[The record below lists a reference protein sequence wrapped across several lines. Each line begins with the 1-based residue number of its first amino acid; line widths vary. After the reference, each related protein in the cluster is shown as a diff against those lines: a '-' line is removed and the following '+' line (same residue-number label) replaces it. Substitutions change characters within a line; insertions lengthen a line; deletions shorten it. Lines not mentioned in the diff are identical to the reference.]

1 MNEYHRTITTFLRD
15 HGAHDV
21 KIVPGGRH
29 PHVDFTFRDKKFNLA
44 VHRDPPGHS
53 DAAIIKVK
61 ELRGLLGEPDVAATG
76 ERRSLGDMTPRT
88 NGHAKTSAGGIA
100 LYGGVGEKLRLRLF
114 PPADVAAFLGARVV
128 RTQRMA
134 KDQWLLT
141 PTDDATGRR
150 LRADGKKWQLDAG
163 YGEELT
169 RGYESPFGASPAE
182 YVVVDDHVVVR
193 LLTDQ
198 VRPVEKRQPK
208 RPKTNPVRGA
218 EPATR
223 EAEVQ
228 SDAAGRTAGAT
239 PATGAVQIGSDANG
253 VPGSDPTLADPRA
266 VLAAISKVEASTP
279 YRLVRLKDDRGWAW
293 QAPMIK
299 LDGGC

>member
-1 MNEYHRTITTFLRD
+1 MNEYHRTITDFLSG

-21 KIVPGGRH
+21 RLIPGGKH
-29 PHVDFTFRDKKFNLA
+29 PKVTFEFRGKRIERSVSASPSDVNAANSAIRDLKKM
-44 VHRDPPGHS
+44 
-53 DAAIIKVK
+53 
-61 ELRGLLGEPDVAATG
+61 LGEPDIGPASVP
-76 ERRSLGDMTPRT
+76 RVIDDMTPRT
-88 NGHAKTSAGGIA
+88 NGPAKISTGGIA
-100 LYGGVGEKLRLRLF
+100 LYGGVGDRLRMRLF
-114 PPADVAAFLGARVV
+114 PPADVVAFLGARVV
-128 RTQRMA
+128 RIQRMA

-141 PTDDATGRR
+141 PTDEATGRR
-150 LRADGKKWQLDAG
+150 VRADGKKWQLDAG

-169 RGYESPFGASPAE
+169 RGYESPFGVSPAE

-198 VRPVEKRQPK
+198 IKQVEKRQPK
-208 RPKTNPVRGA
+208 RPKVTVTLTPMPGPIPENVLLISDTKSGAIEEANPIVSA
-218 EPATR
+218 EELR
-223 EAEVQ
+223 
-228 SDAAGRTAGAT
+228 AAQRFF
-239 PATGAVQIGSDANG
+239 
-253 VPGSDPTLADPRA
+253 DPPPDPRS